1 MATRINFNF
10 NNWDQ
15 LETFHFSMI
24 MNQFQ
29 EKLKKVLL
37 PMVGPTKNEDEKRIV
52 KLINRHAKAFK
63 ANDTQV
69 VLKSED
75 HKEAIPVFAS
85 SVQLFYNSQWS
96 LQNTTQIPQ
105 ENIPLVKSLSV
116 EVETCSYLD
125 SILKKVEVLTEMEE
139 IQLLPKNDFMR

>member
-37 PMVGPTKNEDEKRIV
+37 PMVGPTKNEDEKRIF